1 MGELRILSEADVRSV
16 LDTTIALDLA
26 RRTLIDQAAGRSL
39 LSTPSAMALD
49 ARSVGGPKF
58 KFKGAAVGFLNAS
71 GIRLLSHP
79 GPTTMNT
86 NYCAVYDHSGYQ
98 LSGLVSEHWLSRLR
112 TAAFGAVSVQ
122 ALVNPGPLV
131 VALFGTGGIAAE
143 IVPMLAQALDVKEL
157 RVTSRQ
163 AKNMDAFIAAQAGA
177 VGAMGVTM
185 RAEPDG
191 HQAVD
196 GADLVV
202 TLTESPSPLVF
213 GDTLKPGA
221 VVCSMGSYNEVD
233 YPVLAQADRFIVDDI
248 DFAAEMGDGGA
259 WIAQGHLTRAAF
271 EARVDALACE
281 VLCGAKP
288 GRQAPADRIMALV
301 QGMAIGDVAFAAHA
315 LQEATRR
322 NLGRTV
328 PLD

>member
-1 MGELRILSEADVRSV
+1 MGELRILSEADVRSE

-26 RRTLIDQAAGRSL
+26 RRTLVDQAAGHSV

-49 ARSVGGPKF
+49 ARPLGGPKF

-98 LSGLVSEHWLSRLR
+98 ISGLVSEHWLSRLR

-143 IVPMLAQALDVKEL
+143 IVPMLAQALEVKEL
-157 RVTSRQ
+157 RVNSRQ
-163 AKNMDAFIAAQAGA
+163 AKSMDAFISAQAGA
-177 VGAMGVTM
+177 TDVPM

-191 HQAVD
+191 RKAVD

-213 GDTLKPGA
+213 GGTLKPGV

-233 YPVLAQADRFIVDDI
+233 YPVLAEADRFIVDDI

-259 WIAQGHLTRAAF
+259 WIDQGHLTRASFA
-271 EARVDALACE
+271 ARVDALACE

-288 GRQAPADRIMALV
+288 GRRNPDERIMALI

-315 LQEATRR
+315 LQEGTRR

>member
-26 RRTLIDQAAGRSL
+26 RRTLVAQAAGHSL

-49 ARSVGGPKF
+49 AQPLGGPKF

-98 LSGLVSEHWLSRLR
+98 ISGLVSEHWLSRLR

-143 IVPMLAQALDVKEL
+143 IVPMLAQALEVKEL

-163 AKNMDAFIAAQAGA
+163 AKSMDAFISAQAGA
-177 VGAMGVTM
+177 TDVPM

-191 HQAVD
+191 RKAVD

-213 GDTLKPGA
+213 GGTLKPGV

-233 YPVLAQADRFIVDDI
+233 YPVLAEADRFIVDDI

-259 WIAQGHLTRAAF
+259 WIDQGHLTRASFA
-271 EARVDALACE
+271 ARVDALACE

-288 GRQAPADRIMALV
+288 GRRNPDERIMALI

-315 LQEATRR
+315 LQEGTRR

>member
-49 ARSVGGPKF
+49 ARPLGGPKF

-98 LSGLVSEHWLSRLR
+98 ISGLVSEHWLSRLR

-143 IVPMLAQALDVKEL
+143 IVPMLAQALEVKEL
-157 RVTSRQ
+157 RVNSRQ
-163 AKNMDAFIAAQAGA
+163 AKSMDAFISAQAGA
-177 VGAMGVTM
+177 TDVPM

-191 HQAVD
+191 RKAVD

-213 GDTLKPGA
+213 GGTLKPGV

-233 YPVLAQADRFIVDDI
+233 YPVLAEADRFIVDDI

-259 WIAQGHLTRAAF
+259 WIDQGHLTRASFA
-271 EARVDALACE
+271 ARVDALACE

-288 GRQAPADRIMALV
+288 GRRNPDERIMALI

-315 LQEATRR
+315 LQEGTRR

>member
-1 MGELRILSEADVRSV
+1 MGQLRILAEADVRSV

-26 RRTLIDQAAGRSL
+26 RRTLVDQAAGRSL
-39 LSTPSAMALD
+39 LSSPSAMALD
-49 ARSVGGPKF
+49 ARPVGGPKF
-58 KFKGAAVGFLNAS
+58 KFKAAAVGHLNAS

-79 GPTTMNT
+79 GPTAMNT

-98 LSGLVSEHWLSRLR
+98 ISGLVSEHWLSRLR

-131 VALFGTGGIAAE
+131 VSLFGTGGIASE

-163 AKNMDAFIAAQAGA
+163 AKSMDAFIAAQAA
-177 VGAMGVTM
+177 NVRVPM

-191 HQAVD
+191 RKAVD

-213 GDTLKPGA
+213 GGTLKPGA

-233 YPVLAQADRFIVDDI
+233 YPVLAEADRFIVDDI

-259 WIAQGHLTRAAF
+259 WIEQGHLTRATF
-271 EARVDALACE
+271 EARVDALACD
-281 VLCGAKP
+281 VLCGARP
-288 GRQAPADRIMALV
+288 GRQSPSDRIVALI
-301 QGMAIGDVAFAAHA
+301 QGMAIGDIAFAAHA
-315 LQEATRR
+315 LQEAGRR
-322 NLGRTV
+322 DLGRTV

>member
-26 RRTLIDQAAGRSL
+26 RRTLVDQAAGHSL

-49 ARSVGGPKF
+49 ARPLGGPKF

-98 LSGLVSEHWLSRLR
+98 ISGLVSEHWLSRLR

-143 IVPMLAQALDVKEL
+143 IVPMLAQALEVKEL

-163 AKNMDAFIAAQAGA
+163 AKSMDAFISAQAGTTD
-177 VGAMGVTM
+177 VPM

-191 HQAVD
+191 RKAVD

-213 GDTLKPGA
+213 GGTLKLGV

-233 YPVLAQADRFIVDDI
+233 YPVLAEADRFIVDDI

-259 WIAQGHLTRAAF
+259 WIDQGHLTRASFA
-271 EARVDALACE
+271 ARVDALACE

-288 GRQAPADRIMALV
+288 GRRNPDERIMALI

-315 LQEATRR
+315 LQEGTRR

>member
-26 RRTLIDQAAGRSL
+26 RRTLVDQAAGHSL

-49 ARSVGGPKF
+49 ARPLGGPKF

-98 LSGLVSEHWLSRLR
+98 ISGLVSEHWLSRLR

-143 IVPMLAQALDVKEL
+143 IVPMLAQALEVKEL

-163 AKNMDAFIAAQAGA
+163 AKSMDAFISAQAGA
-177 VGAMGVTM
+177 TDVPM

-191 HQAVD
+191 RKAVD

-213 GDTLKPGA
+213 GGTLKPGV

-233 YPVLAQADRFIVDDI
+233 YPVLAEADRFIVDDI

-259 WIAQGHLTRAAF
+259 WIDQGHLTRASFA
-271 EARVDALACE
+271 ARVDALACE

-288 GRQAPADRIMALV
+288 GRRNPDERIMALI

-315 LQEATRR
+315 LQEGTRR

>member
-26 RRTLIDQAAGRSL
+26 RRTLVDQAAGHSL

-49 ARSVGGPKF
+49 ARPLGGPKF

-98 LSGLVSEHWLSRLR
+98 ISGLVSEHWLSRLR

-143 IVPMLAQALDVKEL
+143 IVPMLAQALEVKEL

-163 AKNMDAFIAAQAGA
+163 AKSMDAFISAQAGTTD
-177 VGAMGVTM
+177 VPM

-191 HQAVD
+191 RKAVD

-213 GDTLKPGA
+213 GGTLKPGV

-233 YPVLAQADRFIVDDI
+233 YPVLAEADRFIVDDI

-259 WIAQGHLTRAAF
+259 WIDQGHLTRASFA
-271 EARVDALACE
+271 ARVDALACE

-288 GRQAPADRIMALV
+288 GRRNPDERIMALI

-315 LQEATRR
+315 LQEGTRR

>member
-26 RRTLIDQAAGRSL
+26 RRTLVDQAAGHSL

-49 ARSVGGPKF
+49 ARPLGGPKF

-98 LSGLVSEHWLSRLR
+98 ISGLVSEHWLSRLR

-143 IVPMLAQALDVKEL
+143 IVPMLAQALEVKEL
-157 RVTSRQ
+157 RVNSRQ
-163 AKNMDAFIAAQAGA
+163 AKSMDAFISAQAGA
-177 VGAMGVTM
+177 TDVPM

-191 HQAVD
+191 RKAVD

-213 GDTLKPGA
+213 GGTLTPGV

-233 YPVLAQADRFIVDDI
+233 YPVLAEADRFIVDDI

-259 WIAQGHLTRAAF
+259 WIDQGHLTRASFA
-271 EARVDALACE
+271 ARVDALACE

-288 GRQAPADRIMALV
+288 GRRNPDERIMALI

-315 LQEATRR
+315 LQEGTRR

>member
-1 MGELRILSEADVRSV
+1 MGHLRILSEADVRSV

-26 RRTLIDQAAGRSL
+26 RRTLIDQAAGHSL
-39 LSTPSAMALD
+39 LSSPSAMTLD
-49 ARSVGGPKF
+49 ARPVGGPKF
-58 KFKGAAVGFLNAS
+58 KFKAAAVGYLNAS

-79 GPTTMNT
+79 GPTAMNT
-86 NYCAVYDHSGYQ
+86 NYCAVYDHAGYQ
-98 LSGLVSEHWLSRLR
+98 ISGLVSDHWLSRLR

-131 VALFGTGGIAAE
+131 VALFGTGGIASE

-157 RVTSRQ
+157 RVNSRQ
-163 AKNMDAFIAAQAGA
+163 AKNMDAFIAAQAA
-177 VGAMGVTM
+177 TVRIPM

-191 HQAVD
+191 RKAVK

-213 GDTLKPGA
+213 GGTLKPGA

-233 YPVLAQADRFIVDDI
+233 FPVLAEADRLIVDDV

-259 WIAQGHLTRAAF
+259 WIDQRHLTRETF
-271 EARVDALACE
+271 QARVGALACE
-281 VLCGAKP
+281 VLSGAKP
-288 GRQAPADRIMALV
+288 GRRTPSDRIVALI

-315 LQEATRR
+315 LKEGTRR
-322 NLGRTV
+322 SLGRTV

>member
-1 MGELRILSEADVRSV
+1 
-16 LDTTIALDLA
+16 
-26 RRTLIDQAAGRSL
+26 
-39 LSTPSAMALD
+39 
-49 ARSVGGPKF
+49 
-58 KFKGAAVGFLNAS
+58 
-71 GIRLLSHP
+71 
-79 GPTTMNT
+79 MNT
-86 NYCAVYDHSGYQ
+86 NYCAVYDHAGYQ
-98 LSGLVSEHWLSRLR
+98 ISGLVSDHWLSRLR

-143 IVPMLAQALDVKEL
+143 IVPMLAQALEVKEL
-157 RVTSRQ
+157 RVNSRQ
-163 AKNMDAFIAAQAGA
+163 AKSMDAFISAQAGA
-177 VGAMGVTM
+177 TDVPM

-191 HQAVD
+191 RKAVD

-213 GDTLKPGA
+213 GGTLKPGV

-233 YPVLAQADRFIVDDI
+233 YPVLAEADRFIVDDI

-259 WIAQGHLTRAAF
+259 WIDQGHLTRASFA
-271 EARVDALACE
+271 ARVDALACE

-288 GRQAPADRIMALV
+288 GRRNPDERIMALI

-315 LQEATRR
+315 LQEGTRR